1 MIFGEFISKIGSKQ
15 GKKKSVAFRLDMFIV
30 VRLDHD
36 KLNAELFANDG
47 EKTMNTMV
55 QAEIPN
61 QLWQQA
67 QNLVQHGCASNL
79 QEVINEALRRYLD
92 SHQEVLA
99 ESFIQED
106 IEWGLHGDN

>member
-1 MIFGEFISKIGSKQ
+1 M
-15 GKKKSVAFRLDMFIV
+15 
-30 VRLDHD
+30 
-36 KLNAELFANDG
+36 NA
-47 EKTMNTMV
+47 MV

-67 QNLVQHGCASNL
+67 QNLVQHGWASNL

-99 ESFIQED
+99 ELFIHED
-106 IEWGLHGDN
+106 IIIKQSLVVTDAGVLIHLDGLGALDVY

>member
-1 MIFGEFISKIGSKQ
+1 M
-15 GKKKSVAFRLDMFIV
+15 
-30 VRLDHD
+30 
-36 KLNAELFANDG
+36 NA
-47 EKTMNTMV
+47 MV

-67 QNLVQHGCASNL
+67 QNLVQHNL
-79 QEVINEALRRYLD
+79 QEVINGTLD

-99 ESFIQED
+99 ESFTHED

>member
-1 MIFGEFISKIGSKQ
+1 
-15 GKKKSVAFRLDMFIV
+15 
-30 VRLDHD
+30 
-36 KLNAELFANDG
+36 
-47 EKTMNTMV
+47 MNTAV
-55 QAEIPN
+55 KAEIPN

-67 QNLVQHGCASNL
+67 QNLVQHGWASNL

-99 ESFIQED
+99 ESFIHED